1 MAIMDVPRTR
11 PVGRPAGRSAA
22 PLESGTVDDLLRF
35 RERLGS
41 DHHHR
46 DEIIEGLLVVSPLA
60 VRWHQLVC
68 KWLVRSLQD
77 LCDEKGW
84 EADAP
89 AEIELPQ
96 NRDRIQPDVVVFRD
110 AASLPLLDNVMP
122 LDQVLLVAEVVSGSS
137 IRIDREVKPQLC
149 ALAGV
154 PLYLLVD
161 RFTDPLSITLHAEPG
176 DEGYATVTTVGVGEK
191 LHLPAPFDIT
201 LDASALPLPG

>member
-1 MAIMDVPRTR
+1 MAIME
-11 PVGRPAGRSAA
+11 
-22 PLESGTVDDLLRF
+22 LEPGTIDDLLRV

-46 DEIIEGLLVVSPLA
+46 DEILEGVLVVSPLA
-60 VRWHQLVC
+60 VRWHQLAC
-68 KWLVRSLQD
+68 KWLVRGLQD

-110 AASLPLLDNVMP
+110 ADSLPLMDCVMP
-122 LDQVLLVAEVVSGSS
+122 LDHVLLVAEVVSASS
-137 IRIDREVKPQLC
+137 IRMDREVKPRLC

-154 PLYLLVD
+154 PFYLLVD
-161 RFTDPLSITLHAEPG
+161 RFTDPLSVTLYSEPG
-176 DEGYATVTTVGVGEK
+176 NEGYTTIITVGIGEK
-191 LHLPAPFDIT
+191 LHLPDPFGIT
-201 LDASALPLPG
+201 LDTSTLPLPG